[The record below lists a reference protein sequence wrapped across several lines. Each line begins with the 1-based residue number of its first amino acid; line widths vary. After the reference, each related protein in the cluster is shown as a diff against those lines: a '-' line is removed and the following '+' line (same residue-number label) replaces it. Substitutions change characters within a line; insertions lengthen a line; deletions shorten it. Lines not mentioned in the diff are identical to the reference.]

1 MAPEIASTQ
10 TTSDPFADGVV
21 FFTPDAAT
29 SDGQE
34 SSLPA
39 ATLVYLANDAAL
51 AATDN
56 FVPVKSF
63 EGGTLYNNGTLKIV
77 ELNGSWEEMG
87 RQYGYLLA
95 DEIKDLSVSVQN
107 LYAANGVGS
116 TQDFYYFSA
125 SSLQLYSNNFQQ
137 MAQGV
142 VQTSGASSLDVAV
155 DSSFFEYYIAAST
168 PPTNSCLSIIAW
180 DGATGDQS
188 LVAGRNFD
196 FPSLYQNLDPYVVI
210 TVFNP
215 DDGSVPTA
223 TIGYAGQLGAIS
235 GMNSA
240 GLIAENN
247 NGYLGGD
254 TQMYFLQRQP
264 ILDTVP
270 SLLLHNTSLSGIDA
284 AMMDVSTPLSL
295 VYNIASPE
303 RAYTYET
310 STSAIVRR
318 DSDLDGTDGLLVAA
332 NHYLDPSWPTN
343 TAIPAS
349 AMANSVERYDN
360 AVSLANDF
368 EGLISDR
375 VIMAILDTPIEQ
387 GGPTPITE
395 NDNIW
400 QYVATPADNALWFK
414 TANDQNWSFVDLNK
428 YFKS

>member
-1 MAPEIASTQ
+1 MPTASSATQ
-10 TTSDPFADGVV
+10 ATADPFADGLAYS
-21 FFTPDAAT
+21 TPDT
-29 SDGQE
+29 VSDGQVP
-34 SSLPA
+34 SLPT

-56 FVPVKSF
+56 FVPVKTF
-63 EGGTLYNNGTLKIV
+63 EGGTLYTNGTVKLV
-77 ELNGSWEEMG
+77 ELNGSWLEMG

-95 DEIKDLSVSVQN
+95 DEIKTLPLVVQN
-107 LYAANGVGS
+107 LYAANGIGS
-116 TQDFYYFSA
+116 TQDLYYFSA
-125 SSLQLYSNNFQQ
+125 TSLSLHSGNFQT
-137 MAQGV
+137 MAQGI
-142 VQTSGASSLDVAV
+142 VQTSGASYLDVAV
-155 DSSFFEYYIAAST
+155 DSSFFEYYISASS
-168 PPTNSCLSIIAW
+168 PTNSCLSIIAW
-180 DGATGDQS
+180 DGYTGGQS

-196 FPSLYQNLDPYVVI
+196 FPPLYQALDPYIVI

-235 GMNSA
+235 GLNSA

-254 TQMYFLQRQP
+254 TQTYFLQREP

-284 AMMDVSTPLSL
+284 DMMAVSTPFALI
-295 VYNIASPE
+295 YNIASPE
-303 RAYTYET
+303 SAYAYET
-310 STSAIVRR
+310 STYGIIRR
-318 DSDLDGTDGLLVAA
+318 DSDLDGTNGLLVAA

-349 AMANSVERYDN
+349 YVANSTERYDN

-368 EGLISDR
+368 KGLINDR
-375 VIMAILDTPIEQ
+375 VVMAILDTPIEQ

-400 QYVATPADNALWFK
+400 QYVAVPAQSALWFK
-414 TANDQNWSFVDLNK
+414 TANDQNWLFVDLNK
-428 YFKS
+428 YFKA